1 MRNFKI
7 IGVLVFLFSFCAN
20 SIAQENNSSDTVITN
35 SLIENVTVTYNKW
48 EQQLNEIPN
57 RIVKLSLKN
66 IRLQNPQT
74 MADVLGLSGEVFIQK
89 SQMGGGSPMIRG
101 FATNRVLLVVD
112 GVRMNNAIYRSGN
125 LQNVISL
132 DALAVED
139 AEVIFGPGSLIY
151 GSDAIGGVMD
161 FHTLQPKFATTKKQ
175 LVLGNSLLR
184 YSTANREKTAHFDF
198 NVANDKLSFLTSFT
212 YSNFSDLQMGKNGGH
227 ESYLRKEFVERIN
240 GSDVIVANSNPR
252 IQKFSAYAQKN
263 LLSKVAFQPNKNWFL
278 QYGFHYST
286 TSNIPRYD
294 RLIEY
299 ANNALRFAEWSYGPQ
314 IWLMHNF
321 QIQHNKVNTLY
332 NNVKLTIGL
341 QDYEESRIDRRRN
354 NNIRR
359 TQLEQVQSISVN
371 IDFDKKLTEQ
381 QTLFYGL
388 EFIDNRVTSV
398 ANNLNIATNAQTATA
413 TRYPNNSSWQSYAAY
428 ASYKNN
434 LSAKTTASA
443 GLRLNTITLYAPFDT
458 SFFKFP
464 FTEATLKTS
473 AVTGNI
479 GFVYKPTELWQINA
493 IASTGFR
500 MPNIDDVGKV
510 FESAPGFVVVPNPN
524 LKAEYAM
531 NYELGFIKNKPQ
543 KHQFYLSLF
552 YTVLNNALT
561 RRAFSFNGQ
570 DSILFDGILSKVE
583 AIQNVAV
590 AKVWGIQ
597 TGFEINI
604 TKAIQWQTKLNYIQ
618 GKETDDVQNVQVP
631 LRHAPPFFGST
642 AIDYS
647 NKNFQ
652 LQVNAIYNSIISNN
666 NLAPTEAAKTFIY
679 AKDMNGKS
687 FSPAWYTINAKALY
701 KLNSLKTT
709 INFGCENITN
719 QLYRP
724 YSSGIVAAGINL
736 IFSIKTSL

>member
-1 MRNFKI
+1 MKNFYITKGI
-7 IGVLVFLFSFCAN
+7 IFLLFFSGQSLAQN
-20 SIAQENNSSDTVITN
+20 SKDSILTN
-35 SLIENVTVTYNKW
+35 RSLENVTVVYNKW

-89 SQMGGGSPMIRG
+89 SQLGGGSPMIRG
-101 FATNRVLLVVD
+101 FATNRVLMVVD

-132 DALAVED
+132 DALTIED

-161 FHTLQPKFATTKKQ
+161 FHTLQPKFSNSKNE
-175 LVLGNSLLR
+175 LFLGNSLLR
-184 YSTANREKTAHFDF
+184 YSTANKEQTAHFDF
-198 NVANDKLSFLTSFT
+198 NVANNKLSFLTSFT

-227 ESYLRKEFVERIN
+227 ENYFRKEYLERIN
-240 GSDVIVANSNPR
+240 GSDRIIINSNPR
-252 IQKFSAYAQKN
+252 IQKFSGYAQKN
-263 LLSKVAFQPNKNWFL
+263 LLTKVAFQPNKNWLL

-299 ANNALRFAEWSYGPQ
+299 ANNTLRFAEWSYGPQ
-314 IWLMHNF
+314 TWLMHNF
-321 QIQHNKVNTLY
+321 QIQHTKANAVY

-359 TQLEQVQSISVN
+359 TQLEQVQAISIN
-371 IDFDKKLTEQ
+371 IDFDKKLSEK

-388 EFIDNRVTSV
+388 EFIDNSITSV
-398 ANNLNIATNAQTATA
+398 ANNLNIATNAQTAAA

-428 ASYKNN
+428 VSYKNN
-434 LSAKTTASA
+434 LSTKTTANV
-443 GLRLNTITLYAPFDT
+443 GLRLNSTNLYAPFDT

-464 FTEATLKTS
+464 FREASLKTS
-473 AVTGNI
+473 AATGNL
-479 GFVYKPTELWQINA
+479 GFVFKPTEQLQINA
-493 IASTGFR
+493 IVSTGFR

-524 LKAEYAM
+524 LKAEYAI
-531 NYELGFIKNKPQ
+531 NYELGFNINKPQ
-543 KHQFYLSLF
+543 KHQYYLSLF

-561 RRAFSFNGQ
+561 RRGFSFNGR
-570 DSILFDGILSKVE
+570 DSILFDGVLSKVE
-583 AIQNVAV
+583 AIQNVAL

-604 TKAIQWQTKLNYIQ
+604 TKTLTWQNKLNFIK
-618 GKETDDVQNVQVP
+618 GKETDDVQNLQVP
-631 LRHAPPFFGST
+631 LRHAPPFFGSS
-642 AIDYS
+642 ILDYTNNS
-647 NKNFQ
+647 IHFQ
-652 LQVNAIYNSIISNN
+652 LNLIYNSEISNS
-666 NLAPTEAAKTFIY
+666 NLAPSEAAKTFIY
-679 AKDMNGKS
+679 ARDINGKPY
-687 FSPAWYTINAKALY
+687 SPAWYTLNAKASY
-701 KLNSLKTT
+701 KINCIKTIVSL
-709 INFGCENITN
+709 GCENITN

-724 YSSGIVAAGINL
+724 YSSGIVAAGINF
-736 IFSIKTSL
+736 IFSIKTGL

>member
-1 MRNFKI
+1 MKNFYLTKGI
-7 IGVLVFLFSFCAN
+7 ILLLFFSVQTAAQN
-20 SIAQENNSSDTVITN
+20 SKDSILTN
-35 SLIENVTVTYNKW
+35 ESIENVTVVYNKW

-57 RIVKLSLKN
+57 RIIKISLKN

-89 SQMGGGSPMIRG
+89 SQLGGGSPMIRG
-101 FATNRVLLVVD
+101 FATNRVLMVVD

-161 FHTLQPKFATTKKQ
+161 FHTLQPKFANTKKE
-175 LVLGNSLLR
+175 LVLGNSFLR
-184 YSTANREKTAHFDF
+184 YSTANKEQTAHVDF

-212 YSNFSDLQMGKNGGH
+212 YSNFRDLQMGKNGGF
-227 ESYLRKEFVERIN
+227 ESYLRKEYVEQIN
-240 GSDVIVANSNPR
+240 GNDIIITNSNPR
-252 IQKFSAYAQKN
+252 LQRFSGYTQKN
-263 LLSKVAFQPNKNWFL
+263 LLNKIAYQPNKNWLL

-286 TSNIPRYD
+286 TSDIPRYD

-314 IWLMHNF
+314 TWLMHNF
-321 QIQHNKVNTLY
+321 QIQHSKTNLIY
-332 NNVKLTIGL
+332 NNVKLTVGL

-354 NNIRR
+354 NPIRR
-359 TQLEQVQSISVN
+359 TQLEQVQAISIN
-371 IDFDKKLTEQ
+371 IDLDKKLTEQ

-398 ANNLNIATNAQTATA
+398 ANNLNIHTNAQTATA
-413 TRYPNNSSWQSYAAY
+413 TRYPNQSSWQSYAAY

-434 LSAKTTASA
+434 LSTKTTANI
-443 GLRLNTITLYAPFDT
+443 GLRLNSTKLYAPFDT

-464 FTEATLKTS
+464 FTEASLKTS

-479 GFVYKPTELWQINA
+479 GLVYKPTEQLQINA
-493 IASTGFR
+493 IVSTGFR

-524 LKAEYAM
+524 LKAEYAI

-543 KHQFYLSLF
+543 NHHYYLSLF

-561 RRAFSFNGQ
+561 RRGFSLNGQ
-570 DSILFDGILSKVE
+570 DSIVFDGVLSKVE

-590 AKVWGIQ
+590 ASVWGVQ
-597 TGFEINI
+597 TGFEINV
-604 TKAIQWQTKLNYIQ
+604 TKAIKWQTKLNYIR

-642 AIDYS
+642 AIEYS
-647 NKNFQ
+647 NNNFQ
-652 LQVNAIYNSIISNN
+652 FQINAIYNSIISNN
-666 NLAPTEAAKTFIY
+666 NLAPSEAAKTFIY
-679 AKDMNGKS
+679 AKDANGKPY
-687 FSPAWYTINAKALY
+687 SPAWYTINSKASY
-701 KLNSLKTT
+701 KINSLKTV
-709 INFGCENITN
+709 INIGCENITN

-724 YSSGIVAAGINL
+724 YSSGIVASGINF